1 MDADSF
7 LTLAGEGVAQTRV
20 KGSTFFALAAPAAD
34 EAEARARLAARERE
48 MWDATHHCNA
58 WRMRGGV
65 HRANDAGEPSG
76 SAGAPILAA
85 IDGAGVT
92 DCIVIVT
99 RYYGGTKLG
108 VGGLVRAYGDA
119 AAEAL
124 AAAPRRVGTVAVRLA
139 LRYPYEHTSAV
150 MRALE
155 RASAAEVEHGYAPE
169 GDAGTVEMSVP
180 AAAEA
185 TLREELT
192 ETTAGAVAPL
202 VVGQRVL
209 FRNAGS

>member
-1 MDADSF
+1 MDTF
-7 LTLAGEGVAQTRV
+7 LTLAGDGVAQTRI
-20 KGSTFFALAAPAAD
+20 KGSTFLALAAPAAD
-34 EAEARARLAARERE
+34 EAEARATLAARERE
-48 MWDATHHCNA
+48 MWDATHNCSA
-58 WRMRGGV
+58 WRMRNGV

-92 DCIVIVT
+92 DCVVIVT

-124 AAAPRRVGTVAVRLA
+124 AAAPRRAGTVAVRLA
-139 LRYPYEHTSAV
+139 VRYPYEHTSAV

-155 RASAAEVEHGYAPE
+155 RAGAAEVEHGYAPE
-169 GDAGTVEMSVP
+169 GNAGTVEFSVP
-180 AAAEA
+180 AAAESA
-185 TLREELT
+185 LAEELRES
-192 ETTAGAVAPL
+192 TAGALAPL
-202 VVGQRVL
+202 RIGESVL
-209 FRNAGS
+209 FRNAES

>member
-1 MDADSF
+1 
-7 LTLAGEGVAQTRV
+7 
-20 KGSTFFALAAPAAD
+20 
-34 EAEARARLAARERE
+34 
-48 MWDATHHCNA
+48 
-58 WRMRGGV
+58 
-65 HRANDAGEPSG
+65 
-76 SAGAPILAA
+76 
-85 IDGAGVT
+85 VT
-92 DCIVIVT
+92 DCVVIVT
-99 RYYGGTKLG
+99 RYYGGTRLG

-124 AAAPRRVGTVAVRLA
+124 AAAPRRAGTVAVRLA

-155 RASAAEVEHGYAPE
+155 RAGAAEVEHGYAPE
-169 GDAGTVEMSVP
+169 GNAGTVEMSVP
-180 AAAEA
+180 AEAEA

-202 VVGQRVL
+202 VVGQGVL

>member
-1 MDADSF
+1 MASF
-7 LTLAGEGVAQTRV
+7 LTLSAPATAETRI
-20 KGSTFFALAAPAAD
+20 KGSTFLAIAAPAAD
-34 EAEARARLAARERE
+34 EAAARAVLAARERE

-58 WRMRGGV
+58 WRTRAGGP
-65 HRANDAGEPSG
+65 RANDAGEPSG

-92 DCIVIVT
+92 DCVVVVT

-124 AAAPRRVGTVAVRLA
+124 AAAPRLVGVEAVRLA
-139 LRYPYEHTSAV
+139 LRYGYAHTSAV

-155 RASAAEVEHGYAPE
+155 RAGAAEVEHGYAPE
-169 GDAGTVEMSVP
+169 GDAGTVELSVP
-180 AAAEA
+180 EEAEVA
-185 TLREELT
+185 LREALIES
-192 ETTAGAVAPL
+192 TAGS
-202 VVGQRVL
+202 VGAERVGSGVL
-209 FRNAGS
+209 FRNAES